1 MLRLEVAH
9 RYSSLFKA
17 ENDAGTVPSSFAQL
31 KYRVFRLVSADRD
44 AGTVPL
50 MLLPPRV
57 LPDPGGPERTLRQ
70 HNDVCKAPKAA
81 VLFGPIRHQLI
92 GTHK

>member
-57 LPDPGGPERTLRQ
+57 LTVPGGPLRPLHHTTMCAKLRRLQ
-70 HNDVCKAPKAA
+70 CEVRFA
-81 VLFGPIRHQLI
+81 IS
-92 GTHK
+92 